1 LMKNPKFYK
10 KGYFFIIPNSFLKQI
25 NNKINIKIKH
35 HHWDEQ
41 QIDELVE
48 IIVDAPEKI
57 TIVDKL
63 TISNLTPD
71 SGGVNTRVTI
81 SGTGFSTD
89 KLSNKVYFTGSNAT
103 LMATVI
109 EASES
114 QLVVQVPQGAITGDV
129 WVQVDTEQSGK
140 LPFKISS
147 QQFTIQFG
155 DNGRVKLPDGI
166 FHSVINSKAKNS
178 QDDTVFEMGENVVK
192 ALDGVSLEIKR
203 GEYTAIMGPS
213 GSGKSTMMHLI
224 GCLDTPTEGEISL
237 DNENV
242 SNLNEAELA
251 FIRNEKVGFVF
262 QQFNLLSRIS
272 ALENVM
278 TPLLY
283 AGIPV
288 KQRKEMAIAALERV
302 GLSDRIKHRP
312 NEMSGGQRQ
321 RVAVA
326 RALVNNPSIILA
338 DEPTGALDTK
348 TGDQILELFAGL
360 HAEGRTV
367 IIVTHDDKI
376 GNHCSRQIRIRD
388 GKLEDGSHV

>member
-1 LMKNPKFYK
+1 MTN
-10 KGYFFIIPNSFLKQI
+10 
-25 NNKINIKIKH
+25 
-35 HHWDEQ
+35 
-41 QIDELVE
+41 
-48 IIVDAPEKI
+48 
-57 TIVDKL
+57 
-63 TISNLTPD
+63 
-71 SGGVNTRVTI
+71 
-81 SGTGFSTD
+81 
-89 KLSNKVYFTGSNAT
+89 
-103 LMATVI
+103 TVI
-109 EASES
+109 RLDE
-114 QLVVQVPQGAITGDV
+114 VRRYYV
-129 WVQVDTEQSGK
+129 
-140 LPFKISS
+140 
-147 QQFTIQFG
+147 
-155 DNGRVKLPDGI
+155 
-166 FHSVINSKAKNS
+166 
-178 QDDTVFEMGENVVK
+178 MGENVVK